1 MMTTK
6 TRTKEDTDEA
16 VDIVRI
22 SPGAGRPW
30 RRGGET
36 QESQEIEMGREAQ
49 RRRLGQG
56 SLHASL
62 TQRRPASPRGPVSPS
77 VAQRRP
83 ASPRGRPPDP
93 PWRRPASPS
102 PDAEID
108 EGEPALAKEEP
119 PWGCQR
125 SDKAEVWGDI
135 DEGWGGKVEDWWNE
149 DWQVTPLPLMAQL
162 REMQDAGRR
171 PAVTLMAGGKP
182 LLFAPKVATCTVAT
196 CTVGQDAAGSTVGHM
211 QLQLARPQLIPAP
224 PAHPPPQ
231 EWIKFRSPSSGRER
245 FVREGGVVRERI

>member
-1 MMTTK
+1 M
-6 TRTKEDTDEA
+6 R
-16 VDIVRI
+16 
-22 SPGAGRPW
+22 
-30 RRGGET
+30 
-36 QESQEIEMGREAQ
+36 REAQ
-49 RRRLGQG
+49 RRWLGQG

-62 TQRRPASPRGPVSPS
+62 TQRRPASPRG
-77 VAQRRP
+77 R
-83 ASPRGRPPDP
+83 P

-119 PWGCQR
+119 PWRCQR

-135 DEGWGGKVEDWWNE
+135 DEGWGDKVEDWWNE
-149 DWQVTPLPLMAQL
+149 DWQEDVGLAMEEDWQEDVGPAVTPLPLTDQL

-211 QLQLARPQLIPAP
+211 QLQLARRQLVPAP

-245 FVREGGVVRERI
+245 FVREAGVVQERI